1 MFRYLTGFGCIV
13 AVTGWLWVPVP
24 AEAQG
29 PRVLTLDEAIAL
41 ADDQNPQL
49 RAGSAGIEAARAGI
63 VTAQGKLNPTAGM
76 AAGGQSIRAPGN
88 IAGLVTSYSYSQS
101 LELGG
106 LRPTRIA
113 YAERGRE
120 SSEKLLEATRL
131 AVLSGVR
138 RAFYQALR
146 QSGEI
151 GILTENQRLV
161 EELRNRIRVRVEV
174 GEAGR
179 LELTRAEA
187 EVVVARTAVN
197 RAQLQYIAAVSQLRA
212 AMGGG
217 VEADITPKG
226 AVEVGKTLPPLEVL
240 RREVLERHPQLL
252 LARAE
257 VRRAEA
263 RVEYEKAQRRPQ
275 PEVRAD
281 VDIPPDSPTY
291 RVGLLIPLPVRNRRE
306 GPIAEA
312 VALVKQAQAVERS
325 RQVELL
331 AATDGAYGRYQ
342 ETRQQLEAFET
353 GLLKEAE
360 EALRAGETAYQLGER
375 GILEVL
381 DAQRVLRTVRLDFLN
396 AQFDREAALIDLDE
410 LRAVDLRT
418 KKP

>member
-1 MFRYLTGFGCIV
+1 MFTYSKKLRCSV
-13 AVTGWLWVPVP
+13 AVTAWLAIMAP
-24 AEAQG
+24 AVAQG
-29 PRVLTLDEAIAL
+29 LRLLTLEEAITL
-41 ADDQNPQL
+41 ADEHNPQL

-63 VTAQGKLNPTAGM
+63 VTAQGRLNPTAGM

-88 IAGLVTSYSYSQS
+88 IAGLVTSYSYTQA

-120 SSEKLLEATRL
+120 SSERLLDATRL

-187 EVVVARTAVN
+187 EVVVARTAAN
-197 RAQLQYIAAVSQLRA
+197 RAHLQYIAAVSQLRA
-212 AMGGG
+212 AVGGG

-226 AVEVGKTLPPLEVL
+226 TVGPRVTLPPLEAL
-240 RREVLERHPQLL
+240 RREVLERHPLLL

-275 PEVRAD
+275 PELKAD
-281 VDIPPDSPTY
+281 VDVPPDSPTY
-291 RVGLLIPLPVRNRRE
+291 RVGLVIPLPVRNRRE

-312 VALVKQAQAVERS
+312 VALIKQAQALERS
-325 RQVELL
+325 REVELL

-342 ETRQQLEAFET
+342 EANQQLEAFET

-360 EALRAGETAYQLGER
+360 EAVRAGETAYQLGER

-396 AQFDREAALIDLDE
+396 AQFDREAALVDLDE
-410 LRAVDLRT
+410 LRAVDVRT